1 MNKEELKTIKQAI
14 INENEG
20 YEFYKMVSKD
30 TNSEEAKKAF
40 LELAEEELKHVKW
53 LKDLFTKLKD
63 NKMDSIDLKEIQVAS
78 PKIFAWQNLDREG
91 ASKSVSVFGIG
102 IQMERDSVD
111 FYKKAAKDTEV
122 QQAKVI
128 YEELAKWEQSHLEQF
143 YKEYETLMEEW
154 WSEQGFEPF

>member
-30 TNSEEAKKAF
+30 TNSEESKKAF

-78 PKIFAWQNLDREG
+78 KA
-91 ASKSVSVFGIG
+91 VSVFGIG